1 MCRGV
6 SWMVE
11 LDVWW
16 SELDGKVS
24 WMVELDVWWSELDT
38 GIRCVVD

>member
-1 MCRGV
+1 MYGLV

-16 SELDGKVS
+16 SELDGGVS
-24 WMVELDVWWSELDT
+24 WIVELDMW
-38 GIRCVVD
+38 